1 MGTVIL
7 TPGPALALTW
17 ATPLKN
23 PVVRWQEHV
32 SAGVHFFTCSILDN
46 QRCQM
51 NCGTW
56 AKSE

>member
-23 PVVRWQEHV
+23 PVVRWQEQV
-32 SAGVHFFTCSILDN
+32 SAGLHFFTCSILDN
-46 QRCQM
+46 
-51 NCGTW
+51 
-56 AKSE
+56 